1 MNSILAWELFLKS
14 ESHICTMQNSMFI
27 RRYEKSNLSTSLWNI
42 SCLKKKSS
50 FVIEFIHNIKTLK
63 GNDFDIVLIISL
75 FLSKILLYDL
85 VINSRTVLY
94 FTKIETVKLSN
105 YSAQ

>member
-1 MNSILAWELFLKS
+1 MLWYLLCDRNKNILNDMNS
-14 ESHICTMQNSMFI
+14 N
-27 RRYEKSNLSTSLWNI
+27 NI
-42 SCLKKKSS
+42 YNTKVKNT
-50 FVIEFIHNIKTLK
+50 FNIKTLK

-105 YSAQ
+105 NSAQ